1 MEQII
6 FNILKSSSRYWV
18 RYWIH
23 NELQGM
29 TLPGEYIEIRVHY
42 ADGQTLQEL
51 FDAGFQIYKIQSKK
65 IDADCYCDI
74 LLKRELNHK
83 SDNQ

>member
-6 FNILKSSSRYWV
+6 FNILKSSSRYWI
-18 RYWIH
+18 RYFRVDKL
-23 NELQGM
+23 EGM

-42 ADGQTLQEL
+42 VNGRDLKEL
-51 FDAGFQIYKIQSKK
+51 FDAGFEIDRVQSKK
-65 IDADCYCDI
+65 IDADCSCDI